1 MSLDDLLNIYYDY
14 IYLRKSR
21 KDIEFDNDIDILA
34 RHEKQLLELAIKK
47 GINIPPQN
55 ILREVVSGENLSER
69 PMMQFLLNKIE
80 NGEVKSIL
88 CIEIER
94 LSRGNSIDQGI
105 ITQAI
110 VMNNVTIHTL
120 QKTYDPKNEYDEEY
134 FEFGLFMSRREY
146 KTINRRLQRGMLQSK
161 KEGKWVSS
169 VDPFGYTRVKLK
181 GEKGFTLTPNEDAST
196 VKLIFELFS
205 EGIKA
210 PTIAKKLSELKLK
223 SATGR
228 TEWNDQMVRNILD
241 NEVYKGYIVL
251 NKRKVI
257 KSIFNNKITLSRP
270 LNNQYELIKGLHQAI
285 IPEELFDKCK
295 KIKEQNSAPKVP
307 INKELKNPF
316 AGLLYCGLCGKA
328 VVRKPGYRKNEQVS
342 VLCRNAHCNNRSATF
357 SLVEERIINTL
368 KDILKEQKIF
378 LDNYEAEYIKKNSNN
393 TNEIKKLEKKIKELD
408 KQFNKTCEL
417 LEKGVYS
424 VDLFESR
431 SKSITQEKN
440 ALNDL
445 KNRLIEENKKDDTI
459 IIKKRIPILEKCIE
473 NYNYLT
479 ITEKNELLSALITKI
494 EYTRTDKSN
503 DLNNFNIKITL

>member
-21 KDIEFDNDIDILA
+21 KDLEFDNDIDILA

-47 GINIPPQN
+47 GIHIPPQN
-55 ILREVVSGENLSER
+55 ILREVVSGESLSER
-69 PMMQFLLNKIE
+69 PMMQYLLNKIE
-80 NGEVKSIL
+80 NGEVKNIL

-105 ITQAI
+105 ITQSI
-110 VMNNVTIHTL
+110 IMNNVTVHTL
-120 QKTYDPKNEYDEEY
+120 QKTYDPHNEYDEEY

-161 KEGKWVSS
+161 KEGKWVCSAN
-169 VDPFGYTRVKLK
+169 PFGYDRIKLK
-181 GEKGFTLTPNEDAST
+181 GEKGFTLIPNDDAET
-196 VKLIFELFS
+196 VKLIFNLFV
-205 EGIKA
+205 EGDKA

-228 TEWNDQMVRNILD
+228 TDWNDSMVRSILG
-241 NEVYKGYIVL
+241 NEVYKGYIVI

-257 KSIFNNKITLSRP
+257 KSVSNNKITLSRP
-270 LNNQYELIKGLHQAI
+270 LNNNYELIKGLHEPI
-285 IPEELFDKCK
+285 VSEEIFDKCK
-295 KIKEQNSAPKVP
+295 LLREQYSTPKVP
-307 INKELKNPF
+307 RNKELKNPF
-316 AGLLYCGLCGKA
+316 SGLLYCGLCGKA

-342 VLCRNAHCNNRSATF
+342 VLCRNPHCNNRSATF
-357 SLVEERIINTL
+357 QLVEDRILNTL

-378 LDNYEAEYIKKNSNN
+378 LDNYEAEYIKKSNN
-393 TNEIKKLEKKIKELD
+393 NKSEIKKLDKKISELD

-424 VDLFESR
+424 INLFESR
-431 SKSITQEKN
+431 SKSITEEKN
-440 ALNDL
+440 ALNEL

-473 NYNYLT
+473 NYNYLN
-479 ITEKNELLSALITKI
+479 ITEKNELLSALITRI
-494 EYTRTDKSN
+494 EYTRIDKSN
-503 DLNNFNIKITL
+503 DLNNFNIKILL